1 MDYKRRFDLI
11 GCKISEQLDYRS
23 ENSKRRLIGIQ
34 WWMLSCVLSMLSVLC
49 SGLQNT

>member
-23 ENSKRRLIGIQ
+23 EMVKED
-34 WWMLSCVLSMLSVLC
+34 
-49 SGLQNT
+49 